1 MYMRFTKGF
10 TLIELMVTVAVV
22 AILATIAFPSFQ
34 STIRSNR
41 VAAANNE
48 IVGMVNLARSEAIRS
63 GQGAVVCGSS
73 TGASCDGSWA
83 LGVAAV
89 SDPDGNGDATDGT
102 VLRFTDFKNSMTV
115 TGPAEVIA
123 FDGRGRRRHST
134 DQSLTIRPVTCTA
147 NVKQKRSMVVNASG
161 QLRSTKETCS

>member
-1 MYMRFTKGF
+1 MHMRFSKGF
-10 TLIELMVTVAVV
+10 TLIELMVTIAVV

-34 STIRSNR
+34 TTIRNNR
-41 VAAANNE
+41 VATTNNE

-83 LGVAAV
+83 QGIAAV
-89 SDPDGNGDATDGT
+89 SDPDGDGDASDGT

-115 TGPAEVIA
+115 TGPAEVVA
-123 FDGRGRRRHST
+123 FDGRGRRRDSA
-134 DQSLTIRPVTCTA
+134 DQELKIRPVTCTA
-147 NVKQKRSMVVNASG
+147 EMQQQRALVVNASG
-161 QLRSTKETCS
+161 QLRSTKEICS